1 MLPPVFDFLNGPVRD
16 LVTQIYSAVGYL
28 GVALWVAIESVI
40 VGKTDVV
47 RLGVTCLLAR
57 GHVLLE
63 DIPGI
68 GKTAL
73 ARARN
78 KWGYEPTTDIAVL
91 GAAYAFGLA
100 TSHPFRDGNK
110 RIAFLTMVVFLGLNG
125 FDFDAPEAEVVT
137 MMVAAADH
145 RASEADL
152 TAWIRQ
158 HMKPLPR

>member
-1 MLPPVFDFLNGPVRD
+1 MPRRTPAPAEPRWVDRVVVDAVHLDQIRVHGGLPGVRD
-16 LVTQIYSAVGYL
+16 ED
-28 GVALWVAIESVI
+28 ALEA
-40 VGKTDVV
+40 
-47 RLGVTCLLAR
+47 
-57 GHVLLE
+57 
-63 DIPGI
+63 
-68 GKTAL
+68 AL

-78 KWGYEPTTDIAVL
+78 KWGYESGTDMAVL
-91 GAAYAFGLA
+91 GAAYAFGLV

-125 FDFDAPEAEVVT
+125 FDFDAPEADVVT
-137 MMVAAADH
+137 MMVASAAH

>member
-1 MLPPVFDFLNGPVRD
+1 MPRYKPAEPRWVDRVVVDAVHLD
-16 LVTQIYSAVGYL
+16 QIRVHGGL
-28 GVALWVAIESVI
+28 
-40 VGKTDVV
+40 
-47 RLGVTCLLAR
+47 
-57 GHVLLE
+57 
-63 DIPGI
+63 PGI
-68 GKTAL
+68 RDENALEAAL

-78 KWGYEPTTDIAVL
+78 KWVYESTTDMAVL
-91 GAAYAFGLA
+91 GAAYAFGLV

-110 RIAFLTMVVFLGLNG
+110 RIAFLTMIVFLGLNG
-125 FDFDAPEAEVVT
+125 FDFDASEAEVVT

>member
-1 MLPPVFDFLNGPVRD
+1 MPRYKPAEPRWVDRVVVDAVHLD
-16 LVTQIYSAVGYL
+16 QIRVHGGL
-28 GVALWVAIESVI
+28 
-40 VGKTDVV
+40 
-47 RLGVTCLLAR
+47 
-57 GHVLLE
+57 
-63 DIPGI
+63 PGI
-68 GKTAL
+68 RDENALEAAL

-78 KWGYEPTTDIAVL
+78 KWVYESTTDMAVL
-91 GAAYAFGLA
+91 GAAYAFGLV

-110 RIAFLTMVVFLGLNG
+110 RIAFLTMIVFLGLNG
-125 FDFDAPEAEVVT
+125 IDFDASEAEVVT

>member
-1 MLPPVFDFLNGPVRD
+1 MPRRKRAPAEPRWVDRVVVDAVHLDQIRVHGGLPGVRD
-16 LVTQIYSAVGYL
+16 EN
-28 GVALWVAIESVI
+28 ALEA
-40 VGKTDVV
+40 
-47 RLGVTCLLAR
+47 A
-57 GHVLLE
+57 LE
-63 DIPGI
+63 
-68 GKTAL
+68 
-73 ARARN
+73 RART
-78 KWGYEPTTDIAVL
+78 KWGYESTTDMALL
-91 GAAYAFGLA
+91 GAAYAFGLV

>member
-1 MLPPVFDFLNGPVRD
+1 MRRRKLAEPRWVDRVVVDAVHLD
-16 LVTQIYSAVGYL
+16 QIRVHGGL
-28 GVALWVAIESVI
+28 
-40 VGKTDVV
+40 
-47 RLGVTCLLAR
+47 
-57 GHVLLE
+57 
-63 DIPGI
+63 PGI
-68 GKTAL
+68 RDEIALEIAL

-78 KWGYEPTTDIAVL
+78 KWSYEPTADIALL
-91 GAAYAFGLA
+91 GAAYAFALV

-125 FDFDAPEAEVVT
+125 FDFDAPENEVVT

-158 HMKPLPR
+158 HMKPLLR